1 VTVGCLGLEWIQ
13 LPVIDL
19 DDQLW
24 HPNFPIHHNT
34 SGSVSG
40 DVYQRNTM
48 VVTVAAGP
56 TKGELFL
63 AVGDDSCSQHTTAG
77 DKYCRY

>member
-1 VTVGCLGLEWIQ
+1 
-13 LPVIDL
+13 
-19 DDQLW
+19 
-24 HPNFPIHHNT
+24 
-34 SGSVSG
+34 
-40 DVYQRNTM
+40 M

-63 AVGDDSCSQHTTAG
+63 AVGDDSCSQHATAG